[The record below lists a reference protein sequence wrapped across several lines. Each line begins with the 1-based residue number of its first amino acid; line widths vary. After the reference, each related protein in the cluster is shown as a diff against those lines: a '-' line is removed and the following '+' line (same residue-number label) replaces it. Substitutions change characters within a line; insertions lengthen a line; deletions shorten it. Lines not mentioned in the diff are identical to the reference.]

1 VTERTYALTR
11 LRAGSY
17 LLPSNDA
24 QTLWHI
30 YSFVDGKS
38 HGLDGEPDRTWWGC
52 ARYEGTPEQAYEA
65 VLRDMDEYGYIRHD
79 SGYPSY
85 RSSWREADTYLRTRR
100 AAIEAA
106 LSARV

>member
-1 VTERTYALTR
+1 MTERMYALIR
-11 LRAGSY
+11 VSAGSY

-30 YSFVDGKS
+30 YSFM
-38 HGLDGEPDRTWWGC
+38 DGESMGLTGQRDQKFWGC
-52 ARYEGTPEQAYEA
+52 ARFDGTPDEA
-65 VLRDMDEYGYIRHD
+65 IAAVERDVDEFGHIRHD